1 MENEIKLTLE
11 QEAPQ
16 APSLTLEGV
25 AEPEQPQQAEAG
37 AQALDESMLS
47 DEERKMVEDFS
58 QKIDLHNS
66 TIVMQYGSAAQKKIA
81 SFSDTALNNVRT
93 KDLGEV
99 GNQISSLVVEL
110 KGFDIDEEEKKGFFG
125 RFKNTGNKILAMK
138 SRYDSA
144 ETNVN
149 KIAAALESHQVQLM
163 KDVVMLDKLYDM
175 NLNYHKELTMYIIAG
190 KKKLNL
196 ERSTTLV
203 EMQNKARR
211 SGLAEDAQ
219 AANDFAQQCD
229 SFEKKLHD
237 LELTRMVSVQMSP
250 QIRLVQNNDKLMSDK
265 IQSTL
270 VNTIPLWK
278 SQMVIAIGLSHSTDA
293 AKAQHAVSDM
303 TNELLKKN
311 AETLKIATIETAK
324 ESERGIV
331 DIETLQT
338 TNQTLISTLDEVLK
352 IQQEGREKR
361 RTAEAEL
368 RRIETEM
375 HDKLLDLSRQSVS
388 GQNPGGQK

>member
-11 QEAPQ
+11 QEAP
-16 APSLTLEGV
+16 AMPSLTLD
-25 AEPEQPQQAEAG
+25 PEQQAAPAVPKEPQITT
-37 AQALDESMLS
+37 LDESVLTP
-47 DEERKMVEDFS
+47 EERKMVDDFS
-58 QKIDLHNS
+58 EKIDLHNS
-66 TIVMQYGSAAQKKIA
+66 TQVMQYGSAAQRKIA

-99 GNQISSLVVEL
+99 GNEISQLVVEL

-125 RFKNTGNKILAMK
+125 RFKNTGNKIVAMK
-138 SRYDSA
+138 ARYDSA
-144 ETNVN
+144 EVNVN
-149 KIAAALESHQVQLM
+149 KIAAALENHQVQLM

-175 NLNYHKELTMYIIAG
+175 NLNYHKELSMYIIAG
-190 KKKLNL
+190 KKKLQQ

-203 EMQNKARR
+203 EMKNKAQR

-278 SQMVIAIGLSHSTDA
+278 SQMVLALGLAHSEQA
-293 AKAQHAVSDM
+293 VRAQREVTDM
-303 TNELLKKN
+303 TNQLLRKN
-311 AETLKIATIETAK
+311 ADKLKMSTIETAR
-324 ESERGIV
+324 ETERGVV
-331 DIETLQT
+331 DMETLRH
-338 TNQTLISTLDEVLK
+338 TNLSLIQTLDEVVK
-352 IQQEGREKR
+352 IQDEGRQKR
-361 RTAEAEL
+361 REAEQEIGRL
-368 RRIETEM
+368 EGELKQ
-375 HDKLLDLSRQSVS
+375 KLLDIHT
-388 GQNPGGQK
+388 